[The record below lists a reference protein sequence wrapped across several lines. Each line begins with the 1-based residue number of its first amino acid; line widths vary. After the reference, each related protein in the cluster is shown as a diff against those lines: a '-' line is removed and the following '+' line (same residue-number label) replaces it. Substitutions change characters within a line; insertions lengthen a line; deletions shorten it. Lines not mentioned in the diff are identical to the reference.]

1 MNRIILHLSVLVIIQ
16 PSNEP
21 FQRVLTLF
29 LSNFVEI
36 PIELY
41 SSIYFRILFPHS
53 FYRKR
58 SIIPVKAKN
67 KSTSKPRCSKNQ
79 DRWQYSG
86 SAVDQGN
93 SGRSCSR
100 VGSLPSL
107 GSSCKRNRR
116 YPKGSSL
123 LRLAVSI
130 TLKHWAL
137 ASAPLA
143 VSQNKKFLP
152 AITID
157 LTDRSATLFVSS
169 SLPSSRTASNV
180 FSGVASMFVPF
191 ADSNLFQKK
200 TGKEV
205 PIGIHNGF
213 HFSHTMFL
221 TFVR

>member
-1 MNRIILHLSVLVIIQ
+1 M
-16 PSNEP
+16 
-21 FQRVLTLF
+21 
-29 LSNFVEI
+29 
-36 PIELY
+36 
-41 SSIYFRILFPHS
+41 
-53 FYRKR
+53 
-58 SIIPVKAKN
+58 KAKN
-67 KSTSKPRCSKNQ
+67 KSTPKPRCSKNQ

-100 VGSLPSL
+100 VGSLPGL

-169 SLPSSRTASNV
+169 SLPSSRTASNYFLWCSEYV
-180 FSGVASMFVPF
+180 CAFCRFESFSEEKLERKS
-191 ADSNLFQKK
+191 Q
-200 TGKEV
+200 
-205 PIGIHNGF
+205 
-213 HFSHTMFL
+213 
-221 TFVR
+221 

>member
-1 MNRIILHLSVLVIIQ
+1 M
-16 PSNEP
+16 
-21 FQRVLTLF
+21 
-29 LSNFVEI
+29 
-36 PIELY
+36 
-41 SSIYFRILFPHS
+41 
-53 FYRKR
+53 
-58 SIIPVKAKN
+58 KAKN

-130 TLKHWAL
+130 TLKHRAL

-143 VSQNKKFLP
+143 VSQNKKFLL
-152 AITID
+152 AITNG
-157 LTDRSATLFVSS
+157 LTVRSATLFVSS
-169 SLPSSRTASNV
+169 SLPSSRTASNCFLWCSEYV
-180 FSGVASMFVPF
+180 CAFCRFESFSEEKLERKSGATFYLVIDRNAKGQQTVHFMNLVDE
-191 ADSNLFQKK
+191 ADLLLLWRKK
-200 TGKEV
+200 MRTLIPPKRKRRRRRNRTG
-205 PIGIHNGF
+205 
-213 HFSHTMFL
+213 
-221 TFVR
+221 